1 MIYLDNN
8 ATTPLDAEVREAM
21 LPFLDGHFA
30 NPSSGYG
37 LARPVRRAVAVAR
50 EQVAELLDCDPEEI
64 VFTSG
69 GTESDNAAILS
80 ARRLFPERDHFV
92 TCAAEHDAVTR
103 CLRELEERDGCRVTR
118 LGTRRD
124 GTIDLGELQ
133 SVLVPGRTALVCLMQ
148 ANNETGVVQPVAEAA
163 AMAESCGALFHTDAV
178 QAAGKVPIRLRGGHV
193 HTLALS
199 GHKFHAPKGV
209 GVLYVNRRIAFAP
222 MLTGG
227 GQEGGRRAGTENV
240 AGIVAIG
247 MAAACGRRHLEQ
259 VAAGHDP
266 VAALRDE
273 FEREVGAR
281 LAGVTVNGAGAERTP
296 NTSSLRVAGVEAAA
310 MMVLLDQRGVCV
322 SAGSACHT
330 GTHAISPVLAAMG
343 LGAPEAR
350 ETLRVSLSRLTT
362 AAEIREAVDAF
373 VWAAG
378 RVREVMGQGPR

>member
-1 MIYLDNN
+1 
-8 ATTPLDAEVREAM
+8 
-21 LPFLDGHFA
+21 
-30 NPSSGYG
+30 
-37 LARPVRRAVAVAR
+37 
-50 EQVAELLDCDPEEI
+50 
-64 VFTSG
+64 
-69 GTESDNAAILS
+69 
-80 ARRLFPERDHFV
+80 
-92 TCAAEHDAVTR
+92 
-103 CLRELEERDGCRVTR
+103 
-118 LGTRRD
+118 
-124 GTIDLGELQ
+124 
-133 SVLVPGRTALVCLMQ
+133 
-148 ANNETGVVQPVAEAA
+148 
-163 AMAESCGALFHTDAV
+163 
-178 QAAGKVPIRLRGGHV
+178 
-193 HTLALS
+193 
-199 GHKFHAPKGV
+199 
-209 GVLYVNRRIAFAP
+209 

-247 MAAACGRRHLEQ
+247 MAAECGRRHLET

-343 LGAPEAR
+343 LGAAEAR

-378 RVREVMGQGPR
+378 RVCEVMGQGPR